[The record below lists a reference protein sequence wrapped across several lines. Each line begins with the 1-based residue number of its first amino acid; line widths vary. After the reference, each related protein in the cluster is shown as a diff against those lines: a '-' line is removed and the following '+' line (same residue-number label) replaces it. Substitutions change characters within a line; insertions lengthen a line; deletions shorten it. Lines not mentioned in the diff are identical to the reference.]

1 MKGSFI
7 KCVLFKFYVIYFV
20 LYPSKKGGLSLQV
33 RMELTYRTKKGLETM
48 LSSDMMQAGQAV
60 IIAEDMEK
68 TGRIKQLTFIDSNDR
83 SWTYKQ
89 LKKYMEEIKT
99 EPHDITVYFDGG
111 FDLKTDKAGLGCAIY
126 YEQNEKAYR
135 IRKNALVEGL
145 INNNEAEYA
154 ALHLGLT
161 ELELL
166 GVHHLPVTFVGDSK
180 VVIHQLDGEWPCY
193 EKELAAWINRIEQ
206 KLEQLGIAPT
216 YKDVSRKMNRE
227 ADQLATQALQEIEIM
242 SHRER

>member
-1 MKGSFI
+1 M
-7 KCVLFKFYVIYFV
+7 
-20 LYPSKKGGLSLQV
+20 QV
-33 RMELTYRTKKGLETM
+33 RMELTYRTKKGLETIF
-48 LSSDMMQAGQAV
+48 SSDMMQAGQAIV
-60 IIAEDMEK
+60 IAEDMEK
-68 TGRIKQLTFIDSNDR
+68 TGRIKQLTFIDSNEG

-99 EPHDITVYFDGG
+99 EPHDIIVYFDGG
-111 FDLKTDKAGLGCAIY
+111 FDLKTNKAGLGCVIY

-145 INNNEAEYA
+145 VSNNEAEYA

-166 GVHHLPVTFVGDSK
+166 GAHHLPVTLVGDSK

-193 EKELAAWINRIEQ
+193 EKELAAWIDRIER
-206 KLEQLGIAPT
+206 KLEQLGITPT
-216 YKDVSRKMNRE
+216 YKNVSRKMNRE
-227 ADQLATQALQEIEIM
+227 ADQLATQALQEIEIT